1 MPKIKS
7 NAPHHKTKFGRINV
21 QPDLMLEFK
30 ILALNKRM
38 KIYDLADCVIREYI
52 AKQNKKVK

>member
-1 MPKIKS
+1 MKS
-7 NAPHHKTKFGRINV
+7 KKNAPHDRVKFGRINIH
-21 QPDLMLEFK
+21 PELMQEFK

-52 AKQNKKVK
+52 AKQNKRVK